1 LDEDENELI
10 EEDDEDS
17 DKDENDED
25 SDKDENET
33 KLASMEEGKII
44 EIESKLHV
52 EKVEAMQV

>member
-17 DKDENDED
+17 DKDEN
-25 SDKDENET
+25 ET
-33 KLASMEEGKII
+33 KLASMEEGKIM

-52 EKVEAMQV
+52 EKVEAM